1 MATLVAI
8 AYPDKDRA
16 LEVRGVLGRLQKQYL
31 VDLVDAV
38 VVTRDDKGKVHLN
51 QSVPLTGISA
61 VNGAL
66 WGMLIGLLFFSPL
79 VGAAIGAA
87 SGAIAGRLSDYG
99 IDDNFMRTL
108 AEKFQPNSSALFV
121 LARGG
126 VPDRVLP
133 EIAKYGGTVIQTSLP
148 QETEEQLR
156 VALSGGSEQEAGRTT
171 GAAGQAAG

>member
-16 LEVRGVLGRLQKQYL
+16 LEVRRVLGGLQKQYL

-38 VVTRDDKGKVHLN
+38 VVTRDDKGEVHLD
-51 QSVPLTGISA
+51 QSVPLIGRSA
-61 VNGAL
+61 VTGAL
-66 WGMLIGLLFFSPL
+66 WGMLIGLLFFSPI
-79 VGAAIGAA
+79 IGAA
-87 SGAIAGRLSDYG
+87 LGAGWGAIAGKLSDYG
-99 IDDNFMRTL
+99 IDDNFMREL
-108 AEKFQPNSSALFV
+108 AEKFQPNTSALFV

-148 QETEEQLR
+148 PETEEQLR
-156 VALSGGSEQEAGRTT
+156 SALSGGSLGDASSAT
-171 GAAGQAAG
+171 GAA

>member
-8 AYPDKDRA
+8 AYPDKERA
-16 LEVRGVLGRLQKQYL
+16 LEVRSVLGRLQKQYL

-38 VVTRDDKGKVHLN
+38 VVTRDANGKVHLN
-51 QSVPLTGISA
+51 QSVPFVGMSA

-66 WGMLIGLLFFSPL
+66 WGMLIGLLFFSPII
-79 VGAAIGAA
+79 GAAIGAGW
-87 SGAIAGRLSDYG
+87 GAIAGKLSDYG
-99 IDDNFMRTL
+99 IDDNFMREL
-108 AEKFQPNSSALFV
+108 AEKFQPNTSALFV

-148 QETEEQLR
+148 PETEEQLR
-156 VALSGGSEQEAGRTT
+156 LALSGGSEQDATRAT
-171 GAAGQAAG
+171 GATGQGI

>member
-16 LEVRGVLGRLQKQYL
+16 LEVRGVLARLQKQYL

-38 VVTRDDKGKVHLN
+38 VVTRDEKGKVHLN
-51 QSVPLTGISA
+51 QSVPLIGVSA

-66 WGMLIGLLFFSPL
+66 WGMLIGLLFFSPII
-79 VGAAIGAA
+79 GAAIGAGW
-87 SGAIAGRLSDYG
+87 GAIAGKLSDYG
-99 IDDNFMRTL
+99 IDDNFMRAL
-108 AEKFQPNSSALFV
+108 AEKFQPNTSALFV

-126 VPDRVLP
+126 VPERVLP

-148 QETEEQLR
+148 PETEEQLR
-156 VALSGGSEQEAGRTT
+156 TALSAGSQQEARGAT
-171 GAAGQAAG
+171 GTPGQGT

>member
-8 AYPDKDRA
+8 AYPDEARA
-16 LEVRGVLGRLQKQYL
+16 LEVRSVLGRLQKQYL

-51 QSVPLTGISA
+51 QSVPLIGISA
-61 VNGAL
+61 ANGAL
-66 WGMLIGLLFFSPL
+66 WGMLIGLLFFSPIL
-79 VGAAIGAA
+79 GAAIGAA
-87 SGAIAGRLSDYG
+87 GGAIAGKLSDYG
-99 IDDNFMRTL
+99 IDDNFMREL
-108 AEKFQPNSSALFV
+108 AEKFQPNTSALFV

-148 QETEEQLR
+148 PETEDQLR
-156 VALSGGSEQEAGRTT
+156 LALSGGSQEATRAT
-171 GAAGQAAG
+171 GAAGQGS

>member
-8 AYPDKDRA
+8 AYPDQDRA
-16 LEVRGVLGRLQKQYL
+16 LEVRSVLGRLQKQYL
-31 VDLVDAV
+31 IDLVDAV

-51 QSVPLTGISA
+51 QSVPLIGIST

-66 WGMLIGLLFFSPL
+66 WGMLIGLLFFSPI
-79 VGAAIGAA
+79 VGAAIGAGW
-87 SGAIAGRLSDYG
+87 GAIAGKLSDYG

-108 AEKFQPNSSALFV
+108 AEKLQPNTSALFV

-133 EIAKYGGTVIQTSLP
+133 EIARYGGTVIQTSLP

-156 VALSGGSEQEAGRTT
+156 VALSGGSEEARRAT
-171 GAAGQAAG
+171 GAAGEGA

>member
-8 AYPDKDRA
+8 AYPDKERA
-16 LEVRGVLGRLQKQYL
+16 MEVRSVLGRLQKQYL

-38 VVTRDDKGKVHLN
+38 VVTRDEKGKVHLD
-51 QSVPLTGISA
+51 QSVPLTGITA

-66 WGMLIGLLFFSPL
+66 WGMLIGLLFFSPI

-87 SGAIAGRLSDYG
+87 SGAIAGKLSDYG
-99 IDDNFMRTL
+99 IDDNFMREL
-108 AEKFQPNSSALFV
+108 AKNFKENSSALFV

-133 EIAKYGGTVIQTSLP
+133 EIAKFGGTVIQTSLP
-148 QETEEQLR
+148 PETEEQLR
-156 VALSGGSEQEAGRTT
+156 AALSAGSSQEAKKTT
-171 GAAGQAAG
+171 GAGG

>member
-16 LEVRGVLGRLQKQYL
+16 QEVRSVLSRLQRQYL

-51 QSVPLTGISA
+51 QSVPLVGISA
-61 VNGAL
+61 ANGAL
-66 WGMLIGLLFFSPL
+66 WGMLIGLLFFSPI
-79 VGAAIGAA
+79 VGAAIGAGW
-87 SGAIAGRLSDYG
+87 GAIAGKLSDYG

-108 AEKFQPNSSALFV
+108 AEQLQPNTSALFV

-156 VALSGGSEQEAGRTT
+156 VALSGGTAQDTSKAT
-171 GAAGQAAG
+171 GATGQGT